1 MFKKTTSSIACL
13 TIMAT
18 SIGALNANAS
28 EQTEGSQKGTMGYGY
43 QKYLKIIPM
52 NKATL
57 LVTVQ
62 PFQQNLK
69 QSQHKMAIVLDISEW
84 QGNLT
89 DAQVKQLK
97 RDYDFIIIRGQYGS
111 EYVDQCLE
119 NNSALLDKNNM
130 KFGVYSYSLYEN
142 ADDARNEA
150 QTLYSRAP
158 KASFYVNDFEQN
170 SITSG
175 DADTATKAWADEM
188 KQLAGNKKY
197 YFILMRTL

>member
-1 MFKKTTSSIACL
+1 MQTLLNRLKVAKRNDGVWISKISKNHPNEQSN
-13 TIMAT
+13 AT
-18 SIGALNANAS
+18 SNRS
-28 EQTEGSQKGTMGYGY
+28 TFSTKS
-43 QKYLKIIPM
+43 
-52 NKATL
+52 KAIT
-57 LVTVQ
+57 T
-62 PFQQNLK
+62 QNGDR
-69 QSQHKMAIVLDISEW
+69 VLDISEW

-188 KQLAGNKKY
+188 KQLAGE
-197 YFILMRTL
+197 